1 MPVTTV
7 TSALVYFD
15 VSALVAA
22 GIPAALAALEVDG
35 LPRGIFLD
43 PERYAKQPPAAN
55 ALADAVKA
63 EIEAALAS
71 MGEPAHV
78 VTGGKVL
85 PVHHGSAYLDPRN
98 TTRPSNPHW
107 RCWFIVRTCGGV
119 NGAGTLI
126 PGYAGRVVMFRPG
139 ITRYLQGPFPADDPF
154 ELYAVQYTAWKLE

>member
-43 PERYAKQPPAAN
+43 PERYAQQPPAVN

-63 EIEAALAS
+63 EIEAALTS
-71 MGEPAHV
+71 MGGPTHV

-85 PVHHGSAYLDPRN
+85 PVHHGSAYLDPL
-98 TTRPSNPHW
+98 TPAHPSSTMW

-126 PGYAGRVVMFRPG
+126 PGYAGRVVMSRQALPVD
-139 ITRYLQGPFPADDPF
+139 LDGPFPADDRF
-154 ELYAVQYTAWKLE
+154 ELYAVQYTAWET